1 VAISSPA
8 DRRELAVAL
17 RRAIRGDVRF
27 DAYSRHLFSRDASMY
42 AIEPIGVVFPRD
54 GDDVAAVVATAAQF
68 GVPVLP
74 RGAGTSLAGQ
84 TVGDAVVMDLS
95 RYMSAIIDI
104 DAGAQRARVEPG
116 VVQEQLNLAAA
127 EHGLMFGPDTST
139 ANRATLGGMIGNNS
153 AGSLSVRYGMTID
166 HVLALEVVLSDAS
179 RASFRPL
186 SEAERAARA
195 ALPTLE
201 GALCRGLPL
210 LAERH
215 REAIA
220 TGFPTFWRQSGGYR
234 LDRLP
239 KPAGAG
245 GLDLATFVV
254 GSEGTLVTAVE
265 ATVRLVRRP
274 AHRAIAVGHFAS
286 TDDAIAATEDA
297 LACQPAAV
305 ELMDRTILDLSREKI
320 EYRALGPILH
330 GDPDALLFVTFF
342 GDTEAEAAAG
352 PHRLERRWRRHHH
365 GYHTLRAE
373 PGAEQAAVL
382 KVRQAGLGLL
392 MAASTGTRRPLA
404 FVEDTA
410 VEPSKLPDYVRRF
423 REILDRHGLT
433 AGFYGHCSVG
443 CLHIRPFVDL
453 AVPGQRETMR
463 AVAEE
468 VRELVASC
476 GGVNSSEHG
485 DGLARS
491 EFNRRVFGD
500 ALYTAMQECKRL
512 FDPDGRMNPGKIVN
526 APAMTENLRDAVA
539 LAPHPYATRL
549 SFEAAGGMRGAADRC
564 MNIGLCRKSATG
576 VMCPSYMATRE
587 EEHSTRGR
595 ANALVKALSEADPS
609 AALGDD
615 RLHEILDLCLECK
628 ACKSECPLGVDMAAL
643 KTEALAAYHDRHGV
657 PLRSRMFGSIRAL
670 NRIGSATYP
679 LSNLAGRAWPARRI
693 AERWLGVTAARPLP
707 RFARESLP
715 RWFRRLAAPAAPAS
729 AGDLVFLADSFTT
742 FTEPSVGRAAIT
754 LLQAGGWRVRLEDAG
769 CCGRAS
775 LSKGLIDQA
784 SAMASA
790 MVQRLADEAG
800 RGVPIVAA
808 EPSCLL
814 TLRDEYLAVLPSDPR
829 AAAVA
834 AATRLPEELLLA
846 AMAEGRLVMAEQNP
860 VSGKRIV
867 FHGHCHQKALVGTAP
882 TLALLRSIPGAEV
895 IEVDA
900 GCCGMAGSFGFEKE
914 HYRLSMRI
922 GELRLFPAIRAEAP
936 DVIIAATGVS
946 CRQQI
951 AHGTGRRAWH
961 PLELAERALA
971 NLPEAAQDH
980 GGLEGGEDGVP
991 ALVLA
996 AALRAAA
1003 VGRLGHGVAGE
1014 HAVAD
1019 RRTGVERHPGQAV
1032 GH

>member
-1 VAISSPA
+1 MGRRAGPGGERETHKRAEGKGNGQAGGARRRAGNTAASAGSA

-17 RRAIRGDVRF
+17 RRAISGEVRF

-42 AIEPIGVVFPRD
+42 AIEPVGVVFPRD
-54 GDDVAAVVATAAQF
+54 SDDVAAVLATAADF

-84 TVGDAVVMDLS
+84 TVGHAVVMDLS
-95 RYMSAIIDI
+95 RHMTRILDI
-104 DAGAQRARVEPG
+104 DAEARQARVQPG

-139 ANRATLGGMIGNNS
+139 ANRATIGGMIGNNS
-153 AGSLSVRYGMTID
+153 AGSQSVRYGMTID
-166 HVLALEVVLSDAS
+166 HVLALDVILSDAT
-179 RASFRPL
+179 RAGFRPL

-195 ALPTLE
+195 AQPTLE
-201 GALCRGLPL
+201 GALCRDLPR

-215 REAIA
+215 RDAIA
-220 TGFPTFWRQSGGYR
+220 TGFPRYWRQSGGYR
-234 LDRLP
+234 LDRLAALSG
-239 KPAGAG
+239 PAGSG

-254 GSEGTLVTAVE
+254 GSEGTLVTVIE
-265 ATVRLVRRP
+265 ATVRLVPMPR
-274 AHRAIAVGHFAS
+274 HRVIAVGHFSSAE
-286 TDDAIAATEDA
+286 DAIAATEDA

-305 ELMDRTILDLSREKI
+305 ELMDRTILDLSRQKI
-320 EYRALGPILH
+320 EYRALASILH

-342 GDTEAEAAAG
+342 GDTHAEAAAG
-352 PHRLERRWRRHHH
+352 LDRLERRWREHRH

-373 PGAEQAAVL
+373 AAAEQAALL

-410 VEPSKLPDYVRRF
+410 VEPARLPGYTRRF
-423 REILDRHGLT
+423 REILDSHGLR

-443 CLHIRPFVDL
+443 CLHVRPFVDL
-453 AVPGQRETMR
+453 AAPGQRETMR

-468 VRELVASC
+468 VRELVISY

-500 ALYTAMQECKRL
+500 DVYAAMQECKRL
-512 FDPDGRMNPGKIVN
+512 FDPDDRMNPGKIVN
-526 APAMTENLRDAVA
+526 APAMTENLRDAVP
-539 LAPHPYATRL
+539 LAPPRYASRL
-549 SFEAAGGMRGAADRC
+549 SFEATGGMRGAADRC

-595 ANALVKALSEADPS
+595 ANALLKALSSADPR
-609 AALGDD
+609 AALGDE

-628 ACKSECPLGVDMAAL
+628 ACKSECPLGVDMVAL
-643 KTEALAAYHDRHGV
+643 KSETLAAYHDRHGV

-679 LSNLAGRAWPARRI
+679 LSNLAGRARPARLL

-707 RFARESLP
+707 RFQRESLS
-715 RWFRRLAAPAAPAS
+715 RWFRRRAAPAS
-729 AGDLVFLADSFTT
+729 PAPAGDLIFLADSFTT

-754 LLQAGGWRVRLEDAG
+754 LLRLGGWNVRLENAG

-784 SAMASA
+784 RQMASG
-790 MVQRLADEAG
+790 MVQRLGDAAG
-800 RGVPIVAA
+800 RGAAIVAA

-814 TLRDEYLAVLPSDPR
+814 TLRDEYPAVLPADPR

-834 AATRLPEELLLA
+834 AATRLPEDLLLA
-846 AMAEGRLVMAEQNP
+846 AMADGRLTVPAQNP
-860 VSGKRIV
+860 VSGKRIL
-867 FHGHCHQKALVGTAP
+867 FHGHCHQKALAGTAA
-882 TLALLRSIPGAEV
+882 TVAMLRGIPGAEV

-914 HYRLSMRI
+914 HYELSMRI

-936 DVIIAATGVS
+936 DTIIAATGVS

-961 PLELAERALA
+961 PLEIVQQAIGDI
-971 NLPEAAQDH
+971 AAT
-980 GGLEGGEDGVP
+980 
-991 ALVLA
+991 A
-996 AALRAAA
+996 
-1003 VGRLGHGVAGE
+1003 
-1014 HAVAD
+1014 
-1019 RRTGVERHPGQAV
+1019 
-1032 GH
+1032 